1 MTETATALIVLD
13 TEIVSVTKADQAVWV
28 LSTAAAELDA
38 ITDRYAFLDVVDDL
52 TKVAAEKAIMDIRSK
67 RKAWDANRKEWGAP
81 LDLAKRTMDRAMRE
95 HIDTPA
101 ETIEA
106 GLIQKVGAYVRKV
119 EEERQAEMAMARKA
133 AEEAQAKLDAER
145 RAAEE
150 AARKEAE
157 AKGVEFVPPPPV
169 GIPEVVVAAPP
180 PIETPKADGI
190 SYRRV
195 WKYEVEDAAK
205 VPDAYTKR
213 IVDEEAVNAAI
224 KAATFIPA
232 GEKLSQ
238 CNAAIPGIR
247 VYYEDRPVVG
257 GR

>member
-1 MTETATALIVLD
+1 MTEQTTSLIVLD
-13 TEIVSVTKADQAVWV
+13 TNIVSTTKADQAVWV

-38 ITDRYAFLDVVDDL
+38 ITDRYAFLDVVDAD
-52 TKVAAEKAIMDIRSK
+52 TKVQAEKAIMDIRSK
-67 RKAWDANRKEWGAP
+67 RKAWDANRKEWGQP
-81 LDLAKRTMDRAMRE
+81 LDLAKKTMDRAMRE
-95 HIDTPA
+95 HIENPA
-101 ETIEA
+101 EAIEA
-106 GLIQKVGAYVRKV
+106 GLIAKVGAYVRAQ
-119 EEERQAEMAMARKA
+119 EEARQAEMARARKA

-157 AKGVEFVPPPPV
+157 AKGVEFVPPPAV

-180 PIETPKADGI
+180 PIETPQAEGI

-195 WKYEVEDAAK
+195 WKYEVEDATK

-213 IVDEEAVNAAI
+213 VIDEEAVTAAI

-232 GEKLSQ
+232 GGKLSQ

-247 VYYEDRPVVG
+247 IYYEDRPVVG